1 MHPWEA
7 YQGTY
12 IHIPFCQHKCSYCD
26 FTAYQGQGEMARKQ
40 YVKTLI
46 REIESYQP
54 DLPVQ
59 KGATVYFGGGTPSL
73 LSLEEVEAL
82 IKAMK
87 ERGFWNHPREVT
99 FEANPGSVDEA
110 YLKGLYSLGIDRLSL
125 GIQSLVDEELRL
137 MGRTHSAEEAKKA
150 IVECRQ
156 AGFRRLTCDLIYGF
170 PTQTLQSVT
179 KSLSE
184 LVALRPTHISIYGLS
199 VEEGT
204 LLYHHL
210 QKGDWMLPSEDSS
223 GAMYDY
229 IMKFLPKAG
238 YERYEIS
245 NFAMPGEESRHNEIY
260 WRYEPYM
267 AFGAGATRFNGS
279 RRETNPVSL
288 IAYEKGEKPIVEQL
302 SPETIRE
309 EMIFMNLR
317 MARGLSLDTYKTR
330 FGRSFEKDY
339 ASVLEDLI
347 QKRWGVLENGYFHLT
362 PLGMQYGNL
371 AFEAFITTEDSAV

>member
-1 MHPWEA
+1 MHPWQV

-12 IHIPFCQHKCSYCD
+12 IHIPFCRHKCSYCD
-26 FTAYQGQGEMARKQ
+26 FTAYQGQGEKARKQ
-40 YVKTLI
+40 YVETLI

-73 LSLEEVEAL
+73 LSIEEVAAVIDAL
-82 IKAMK
+82 KQ
-87 ERGFWNHPREVT
+87 RGFWNHPREVT
-99 FEANPGSVDEA
+99 FEANPGSVDET
-110 YLKGLYSLGIDRLSL
+110 YLKGLRSLGIDRLSL
-125 GIQSLVDEELRL
+125 GVESLVDGELQL
-137 MGRTHSAEEAKKA
+137 MGRTHTAEEAKKV
-150 IVECRQ
+150 IFESQ
-156 AGFRRLTCDLIYGF
+156 NAGFKRLTCDLIYGF
-170 PTQTLQSVT
+170 PTQTLQSVAA
-179 KSLSE
+179 SLSE

-204 LLYHHL
+204 LLFYRL
-210 QKGDWMLPSEDSS
+210 QKGEWLLPTEDES

-229 IMKFLPKAG
+229 IMKRLPEAG

-260 WRYEPYM
+260 WRYEPYL

-288 IAYEKGEKPIVEQL
+288 VAYEKGEPPLVEHL

-317 MARGLSLDTYKTR
+317 MARGLSLDTYEAR
-330 FGRSFEKDY
+330 FGSRFEKDY
-339 ASVLEDLI
+339 DMILKDLI
-347 QKRWGVLENGYFHLT
+347 QKGWGTLENRYFHLT

-371 AFEAFITTEDSAV
+371 AFEAFITTEE